1 MLTGILVFALALFV
15 LGAACYLLF
24 VTSEPLEKVGGR
36 LGRLLH
42 LPEDVIAS
50 TFQALATSGP
60 EIVMAIV
67 AATPFVGASVWN
79 TLALGEKACSGC
91 LNMCFSAMDNLLGIG
106 CLGMIFMLH
115 KRTVQREEV
124 VRVEPSVKMGL
135 MFYILSSLC
144 LCLFITTSFHTKLLV
159 DVKEVKLDGTVVE
172 RKEAVDEGTQVTA
185 EEQLPDGTRVHR
197 QVEKKV
203 TASVLTE
210 LQSWILMIIGIVFV
224 LSMFFVPSHLE
235 RIKQRQIEA
244 GILESEEEEEQ
255 EEEEEGEEEEAP
267 LPTTAVGWFGDLVR
281 NGFIYAFLVFALV
294 VFVRE
299 CLGATFNMATVGIV
313 SVGGVLIM
321 FTSYVSSFPE
331 FMMTYRYAVANKKSA
346 LLGMLFGSNV
356 IDLAFAGFRSI
367 WLHEPMDVYT
377 TGRFQQLFPL
387 YLWSLPLI
395 AVLALIGLWSGKFK
409 YKHAYPLVVFYVIY
423 IVSGFILL

>member
-1 MLTGILVFALALFV
+1 MLTGVLVFGSALFV
-15 LGAACYLLF
+15 LAAACYLLF
-24 VTSEPLEKVGGR
+24 VTSEPLEQVGGR
-36 LGRLLH
+36 IGQLLH

-60 EIVMAIV
+60 EIVMAIL

-106 CLGMIFMLH
+106 CLGMIFMLY
-115 KRTVQREEV
+115 KGTVKREEV
-124 VRVEPSVKMGL
+124 IKVEPSVKIGL

-144 LCLFITTSFHTKLLV
+144 LCLFITTSFHTKVLLNV
-159 DVKEVKLDGTVVE
+159 REVKPDGTVVE
-172 RKEAVDEGTQVTA
+172 RREAIDEGAEVKA
-185 EEQLPDGTRVHR
+185 EEQLPNGTRVLR

-203 TASVLTE
+203 TASWLSE

-224 LSMFFVPSHLE
+224 LSQFFIPAQLD

-244 GILESEEEEEQ
+244 GILEAEEEE
-255 EEEEEGEEEEAP
+255 EEEEEGAA
-267 LPTTAVGWFGDLVR
+267 LPTTAVGWFSALVKS
-281 NGFIYAFLVFALV
+281 GFIYAFLVFALI

-356 IDLAFAGFRSI
+356 IDLAFAGFRAI
-367 WLHEPMDVYT
+367 WRHEPMAVYT
-377 TGRFQQLFPL
+377 TGRFQQLFPF

-395 AVLALIGLWSGKFK
+395 AVLAFLGIWTGKFK

-423 IVSGFILL
+423 IVSGFVLL